1 MAEIMLWTAERIE
14 LTCGYNEGFY
24 TNRTDIVSSTIKDL
38 VLLYRGNTSE
48 TRLLLGSPHIHLY
61 WLNIES
67 FQGNSTNGKWKVK
80 VPGAGAFFSV
90 GEWGS
95 EVWKTVF
102 SWNCSVVYKCVN
114 HEWRWSPLWPLNLS
128 PVLWFQ
134 PLKAYLK
141 EVIWFQVSKLRRVV
155 FSHWLVWTE
164 HSYILNMHPVDI
176 KLILNCQ
183 VNSSDQWDI
192 CVWEEFTVR
201 KWASF
206 VFASTKDGYITC
218 SRCKNVSDMKNF
230 LLCYM

>member
-90 GEWGS
+90 G
-95 EVWKTVF
+95 VWSMENSFQLKLQCSLQMCK
-102 SWNCSVVYKCVN
+102 SWMTMKSTLTTKFKSSVVI
-114 HEWRWSPLWPLNLS
+114 SA
-128 PVLWFQ
+128 
-134 PLKAYLK
+134 LKSIPKRSYL
-141 EVIWFQVSKLRRVV
+141 I
-155 FSHWLVWTE
+155 
-164 HSYILNMHPVDI
+164 
-176 KLILNCQ
+176 
-183 VNSSDQWDI
+183 SS
-192 CVWEEFTVR
+192 F
-201 KWASF
+201 
-206 VFASTKDGYITC
+206 
-218 SRCKNVSDMKNF
+218 
-230 LLCYM
+230 